1 MNNTYSITQY
11 ADHHNY
17 NILLDCL
24 RVFAMLGVLTV
35 HLTCYIAFPE
45 WIAKLMVYGKQ
56 GVPVFFVLSG
66 YLIAFSLCRKQTGIC
81 AFYKKRALRILPTYY
96 TAICFAIIYH
106 EFIVDNVPYS
116 PFNMGWLLYFTGLNH
131 VIPNQEYDPGGFWTN
146 IYGWWAMSCF
156 IWFYILAPFILRYV
170 NTFNKSIIFVI
181 ATLIT
186 KYVISGSDHF
196 AIGVLPMLWFFAF
209 GISTYWAIQEKK
221 VQIFCSY
228 LLFMVF
234 GSAILSTS
242 YESFKWICSDVLVA
256 LLTCL
261 YIQINANY
269 TYTSKKLISRIVQ
282 FLAKYSFSVYI
293 VHLFIYSLSDKIS
306 RYIFASLDLQENI
319 VLFTFL
325 FIFIAF
331 SGIIIAC
338 YFMEKLQQ
346 YAIKIFSTQKTSTA
360 N

>member
-1 MNNTYSITQY
+1 M
-11 ADHHNY
+11 
-17 NILLDCL
+17 
-24 RVFAMLGVLTV
+24 FGVLTV
-35 HLTCYIAFPE
+35 HLTCSIAFPE
-45 WIAKLMVYGKQ
+45 WISKLMVYGKQ

-66 YLIAFSLCRKQTGIC
+66 YLITFSLCRKQTSIC

-116 PFNMGWLLYFTGLNH
+116 PFNMGWLLYFTGLNYI
-131 VIPNQEYDPGGFWTN
+131 IPNQEYDPGSFWTN

-181 ATLIT
+181 AMLIT
-186 KYVISGSDHF
+186 KCVISVSGLF
-196 AIGVLPMLWFFAF
+196 EIGVLSMLWYFAF
-209 GISTYWAIQEKK
+209 GISTYWAMQENKAHF
-221 VQIFCSY
+221 FCSY

-234 GSAILSTS
+234 GSVILSTS
-242 YESFKWICSDVLVA
+242 YESLKWTFLDVLVA

-269 TYTSKKLISRIVQ
+269 TYTSKKLISHIVK

-293 VHLFIYSLSDKIS
+293 VHLFIYSLSNKIS
-306 RYIFASLDLQENI
+306 RYIFSSLDLHENI
-319 VLFTFL
+319 TLFTIL

-331 SGIIIAC
+331 SGIVIAC
-338 YFMEKLQQ
+338 YFMEKVQQ